1 MKFQID
7 LIIGL
12 QSHTSGKTPKGLLTK
27 LMKSS
32 VNSILG
38 MLFSPKDRY
47 SQLTQNEGQLGEVL
61 SRN

>member
-12 QSHTSGKTPKGLLTK
+12 QSHTSGNTPKGLLTK

-38 MLFSPKDRY
+38 LLFSPKDRY
-47 SQLTQNEGQLGEVL
+47 SQLTQNKGQLGEVL